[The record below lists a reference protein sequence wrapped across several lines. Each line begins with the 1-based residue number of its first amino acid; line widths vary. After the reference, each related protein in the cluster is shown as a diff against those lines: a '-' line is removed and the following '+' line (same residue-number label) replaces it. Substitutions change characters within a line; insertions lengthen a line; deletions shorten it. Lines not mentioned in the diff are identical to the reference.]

1 MEHRTGW
8 LKDPQGIGLACAVVA
23 TGLGLAYMA
32 PAGAPVIYLAV
43 NAGAL
48 VLGLAVF
55 ALTRSAGQTFGLSGG
70 AILFLGGLLLATALF
85 GASVEGAARWVRVG
99 PLSLQVSLILLPAMV
114 VAFAQRRDLLATLGV
129 ALAAVALALQPD
141 RAMAGVLA
149 SALGVLAVQRRDRWV
164 MSALMVAVVSFAV
177 TLLRPDRLP
186 AVPYVDQ
193 ILYSA
198 FQVHALAGIAVVGGA
213 FLLVVPA
220 IAGQMLDAS
229 NRDVYSVFGMVWLG
243 MVVAAALGNYPT
255 PLLGYGGSAVLGYV
269 LCLSFMPGKA
279 RAMAASAVR
288 SGSQFQGENDGTPD
302 LCTRVAV

>member
-1 MEHRTGW
+1 MEHRKGW
-8 LKDPQGIGLACAVVA
+8 LKDPQGIGVACAVVA
-23 TGLGLAYMA
+23 TSLGLAYMA
-32 PAGAPVIYLAV
+32 VAGAPMIYLAV

-55 ALTRSAGQTFGLSGG
+55 ALMQSAGQIPSLSGG
-70 AILFLGGLLLATALF
+70 AILFPGGLLLATALF
-85 GASVEGAARWVRVG
+85 GVSVDGATRWVRVG
-99 PLSLQVSLILLPAMV
+99 PLSLQVSLIFLPAMV

-149 SALGVLAVQRRDRWV
+149 SALGVLALQRRDRWV
-164 MSALMVAVVSFAV
+164 VSALLIAVVSFAM

-186 AVPYVDQ
+186 AVPYVDR

-198 FQVHALAGIAVVGGA
+198 FQVHTLAGIAVVGGA

-220 IAGQMLDAS
+220 IADQILGGG
-229 NRDVYSVFGMVWLG
+229 NRDVYSVFGVVWLSI
-243 MVVAAALGNYPT
+243 VVAAALGNYPT
-255 PLLGYGGSAVLGYV
+255 PLVGYGGSAVLGYV
-269 LCLSFMPGKA
+269 LCLLFMPGKA

-288 SGSQFQGENDGTPD
+288 SESQFQGENDGTPD
-302 LCTRVAV
+302 LCIRAAV